1 MSSLV
6 RRTLIFPE
14 TRVSSPK
21 SPQCS
26 IASCSPP
33 ISPRQKIL
41 SDHELHPPPKKK
53 QKHWAPCVS
62 DKPFPCSPSR
72 SHSHEVLD
80 EGHVDG
86 ARRKRTKIRL
96 FQNRFFKG
104 DVVWAKAF
112 PYTWWPGWVGRI
124 EGSFAWVSFYGCKKS
139 RRFRVSEICGF
150 EEGYDRMSKMGGVKL
165 ADEIN
170 LALED
175 LSRRTVI
182 ALTSCC
188 WVSPVESSGVSA
200 DHISGVRERFDSRE
214 VLRFV
219 NDLGVSACVADKETA
234 RVVRFSAQVYAYR
247 SYASTCRRSAVA
259 GDFSVADMLEFAR
272 DFAVLLFIDGVDDSV
287 VSAELDRFN
296 EFRRFVSVFPRWMY
310 QQRVE
315 LEEAFPF
322 DESVGKEDLSDL
334 SSESETV
341 YGGIVEPEDEL
352 DDNIL
357 DLEFEIT
364 QQQELEVLEGPEVCM
379 LNRADYAFLDM
390 DEEYESLPNCLEV
403 AVEQSNSTWKDIS
416 VDQTFELETSFT
428 RMPLREVDFGTTC
441 NKNIPSADDGSVF
454 HAHEQA
460 SVHLSCYK
468 DDNLPE
474 NVEDIIN
481 SSDIPLSRIVAYD
494 SISLSNLGSEKGE
507 EKDDIAMNIKHGNDD
522 SSAEQRF
529 SVDFPTD
536 ETQYSD
542 KEIKFAGAQSSSD
555 VCCVVQDGVPRGVI
569 DNSSTLASP
578 TKALSPNSI
587 ERRRDN
593 LINNFFKLH
602 KSLVPYSEALSYA
615 KVFVEYVTSTGY
627 DTRSYDGSITGNNTN
642 EKRAVLA
649 AGSEHCSPSGANKG
663 DKRNGFCS
671 LTLPNCASSYKIR
684 RKKKHDKL
692 ISSGSSKWTRFYS
705 SPMMRERSN
714 PTSRTKK
721 SSSISRLPT
730 SPKSLHM
737 KFPKDFKMPSKEELE
752 KRFRVFGR
760 LDRSRTKLFFYTG
773 AAQVVFLRN
782 TDADAA
788 YRYVKQK
795 SIFDCANVR
804 FWFDEHEKFRMR
816 PSSNDHVIPEK
827 EVLSSLNHTPSHECI
842 DVVQKEDNRKILCRG
857 DSHKSTS
864 PNVGHSPSNLK
875 SCLKIPDTRDGD
887 NSKKACKVRF
897 KIETS
902 IGCS

>member
-41 SDHELHPPPKKK
+41 SDHELHPPPRR
-53 QKHWAPCVS
+53 
-62 DKPFPCSPSR
+62 SR
-72 SHSHEVLD
+72 SRSRSTGHLAFQISRSLVPPQALILTRFWMRGMSMD
-80 EGHVDG
+80 PEGRG
-86 ARRKRTKIRL
+86 RRSAYSKIASSRETSPGRRL
-96 FQNRFFKG
+96 FRTPG
-104 DVVWAKAF
+104 GPGLRSDV
-112 PYTWWPGWVGRI
+112 
-124 EGSFAWVSFYGCKKS
+124 E
-139 RRFRVSEICGF
+139 
-150 EEGYDRMSKMGGVKL
+150 DGGVKL

-219 NDLGVSACVADKETA
+219 NDLGVSACVADEETA

-247 SYASTCRRSAVA
+247 SYASTCRRSEVA
-259 GDFSVADMLEFAR
+259 GDFSAADMLEFAR
-272 DFAVLLFIDGVDDSV
+272 DFAVSLFIDGVDDSV

-296 EFRRFVSVFPRWMY
+296 EFRRFVSVCPRWMY

-334 SSESETV
+334 SSESEMV

-352 DDNIL
+352 VDNIL

-494 SISLSNLGSEKGE
+494 SISLSNLK
-507 EKDDIAMNIKHGNDD
+507 K
-522 SSAEQRF
+522 QRF

-555 VCCVVQDGVPRGVI
+555 VCCVVQDGVPRGII

-663 DKRNGFCS
+663 DKRNGFRS

-684 RKKKHDKL
+684 QKKKHDKL

-721 SSSISRLPT
+721 TSSIRRLPT

-752 KRFRVFGR
+752 KKFSVFGR

-782 TDADAA
+782 TNADAA

-875 SCLKIPDTRDGD
+875 SCLKIPDARDGD

-902 IGCS
+902 IGCSRA

>member
-364 QQQELEVLEGPEVCM
+364 QQQELEVLEGPE
-379 LNRADYAFLDM
+379 
-390 DEEYESLPNCLEV
+390 
-403 AVEQSNSTWKDIS
+403 
-416 VDQTFELETSFT
+416 
-428 RMPLREVDFGTTC
+428 
-441 NKNIPSADDGSVF
+441 
-454 HAHEQA
+454 
-460 SVHLSCYK
+460 
-468 DDNLPE
+468 
-474 NVEDIIN
+474 
-481 SSDIPLSRIVAYD
+481 
-494 SISLSNLGSEKGE
+494 
-507 EKDDIAMNIKHGNDD
+507 
-522 SSAEQRF
+522 
-529 SVDFPTD
+529 
-536 ETQYSD
+536 
-542 KEIKFAGAQSSSD
+542 
-555 VCCVVQDGVPRGVI
+555 DGVPRGVI